1 MNLNHARLPIPPHPL
16 VWISNCSQPHWDCVA
31 DVLDSSVIREP
42 ESSASAKPPHPL
54 VGNGDCFPPFGFNP
68 SKEFEAG
75 PLVRLRVAY
84 RLLKKQETA

>member
-1 MNLNHARLPIPPHPL
+1 MRVCQFRHTRLCGFQIVRNHIGIALRMCWILRLFENLNLARLPI
-16 VWISNCSQPHWDCVA
+16 
-31 DVLDSSVIREP
+31 
-42 ESSASAKPPHPL
+42 PPHPL